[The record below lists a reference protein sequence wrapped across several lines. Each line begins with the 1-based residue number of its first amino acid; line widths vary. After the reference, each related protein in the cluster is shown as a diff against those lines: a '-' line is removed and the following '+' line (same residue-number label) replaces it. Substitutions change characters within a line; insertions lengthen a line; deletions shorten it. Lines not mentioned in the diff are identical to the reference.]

1 VGVLEENV
9 EGEPSELLSD
19 LFRAVNDRIRELKS
33 SATGE
38 CDFVCECDDEA
49 CMHVI
54 HLTIDEYDTARHD
67 PEQFVVLPGHQR
79 PALQH
84 VVTRNQRFVLVKV
97 LATNEE
103 V

>member
-1 VGVLEENV
+1 VGVEENFA
-9 EGEPSELLSD
+9 GEPSELLSD
-19 LFRAVNDRIRELKS
+19 FFRAVNDRIRELKS

-49 CMHVI
+49 CMHVM

-67 PEQFVVLPGHQR
+67 AEHFVVLPGHHR
-79 PALQH
+79 PGSQH
-84 VVTRNQRFVLVKV
+84 VVTRNKRFVLVKV
-97 LATNEE
+97 PATNEE